1 MNAVTSPA
9 SKAYQNGVLKFQFK
23 TFEKLPV
30 KIWND
35 SRDASIHVA
44 QSIAL
49 AIRQKQQDGENIV
62 LGLATGSSPI
72 KVYQELV
79 RQHKEEG
86 LSFHNVITFN
96 LDEYYPMQPDAAQSY
111 WLFMHE
117 HLFDHVNIPKSN
129 IHIPKGDIPME
140 EVQSYCEWYEKQI
153 DLAGGIDIQ
162 VLGIGRT
169 GHIGFNEPGSWE
181 SSLTRMV
188 RLDGLTRRDAIKDFL
203 TEDAVPTRA
212 ITMGIA
218 SIMKA
223 RIIYLLAWGQHKAP
237 IVKEAIEGPISAAI
251 PSTFLQKHK
260 NVKVI
265 LDRAASEQLTRH
277 TAPWLCGMCNWT
289 EELAT
294 QAVVWV
300 SRKAKKPIL
309 KLTNDDY
316 NEHGL
321 SELMLNENGAY
332 KLNIKI
338 FNRLQHTITGWPGGK
353 PHADDSTRPERK
365 EPASKRCIVFSPH
378 PDDDVI
384 SMGGT
389 FMRLVDQG
397 HEVHVAYQT
406 SGNIAVHD
414 HDARRFAEFLKE
426 FGDGQG
432 IMNDE
437 IKDKCEKVLQFL
449 DNKKRGEA
457 DIPEVRDIKG
467 LIRRGEARAGARFS
481 GVIDE
486 HIHFLDMPFY
496 ETGRVRKGDISEA
509 DIDIVA
515 DLIAQVKP
523 HQVYAAGD
531 LADPHGTHRV
541 CLDAIFA
548 AFEKLKSESWM
559 KDCWLWL
566 YRGAWHEFPMH
577 EIDMAVPMSPDQVLK
592 KQKAIFMHQSQKDR
606 PPFPGEDVREFWQRA
621 KERNTETAE
630 YYRKLGL
637 AEYEAME
644 AFARWKFDWQ

>member
-1 MNAVTSPA
+1 MLS
-9 SKAYQNGVLKFQFK
+9 SENGQEALKFQFK

-30 KIWND
+30 KIWEG

-44 QSIAL
+44 RSIAL
-49 AIRQKQQDGENIV
+49 AIRQKQQDGEKIV

-79 RQHKEEG
+79 RMHKEEG

-96 LDEYYPMQPDAAQSY
+96 LDEYYPMQPEAAQSY
-111 WLFMHE
+111 VFFMNE
-117 HLFDHVNIPKSN
+117 HLFDLVDIPKEN
-129 IHIPKGDIPME
+129 IHIPDGTVPIEKA
-140 EVQSYCEWYEKQI
+140 QSYCEWYEKQI

-162 VLGIGRT
+162 LLGIGRT

-181 SSLTRMV
+181 TSATRMV

-203 TEDAVPTRA
+203 NEEDVPTRA

-223 RIIYLLAWGQHKAP
+223 RTIYLLAWGQHKAP
-237 IVKEAIEGPISAAI
+237 ILREAVEGPAI
-251 PSTFLQKHK
+251 PSVPSSFLQKHP
-260 NVKVI
+260 NVRVI
-265 LDRAASEQLTRH
+265 LDKAAAESLTRM

-289 EELAT
+289 EGLAC
-294 QAVVWV
+294 QAVAWV
-300 SRKAKKPIL
+300 AQRTGKPIL
-309 KLTNDDY
+309 KLTNEDY
-316 NEHGL
+316 SEHGL
-321 SELMLNENGAY
+321 SELMLEENGAY
-332 KLNIKI
+332 DLNIKI

-353 PHADDSTRPERK
+353 ANADDSTRPERAA
-365 EPASKRCIVFSPH
+365 PAKKRCVIFSPH

-414 HDARRFAEFLKE
+414 HDVRRFAEFLKE
-426 FGDGQG
+426 FAIAQG
-432 IMNDE
+432 LDDSE
-437 IKDKCEKVLQFL
+437 LEKKYKKVLRFL
-449 DNKKRGEA
+449 KNKKQGEP
-457 DIPEVRDIKG
+457 DIPEVLSIKG
-467 LIRRGEARAGARFS
+467 LIRRGEARAGARYC
-481 GVIDE
+481 GLDDTK
-486 HIHFLDMPFY
+486 IHFLDMPFY
-496 ETGRVRKGDISEA
+496 ETGRARKADLSDGDIKV
-509 DIDIVA
+509 VA
-515 DLIAQVKP
+515 DLMEKVKP

-541 CLDAIFA
+541 CLEAIFTT
-548 AFEKLKSESWM
+548 FEHLKDWPWM

-566 YRGAWHEFPMH
+566 YRGAWHEFHMH
-577 EIDMAVPMSPDQVLK
+577 EIDMAVPMSPDQVVR
-592 KQKAIFMHQSQKDR
+592 KQKAIFMHQSQKDH
-606 PPFPGEDVREFWQRA
+606 PPFPGEDEREFWQRA
-621 KERNTETAE
+621 KERNKATADI
-630 YYRKLGL
+630 YRRLGL

-644 AFARWKFDWQ
+644 AFARWRFAWQ